1 MGAIQPSRFL
11 TDSGSIR
18 PGVSRVVKVP
28 NPAAGADWTQ
38 AVPGGVMWKILSGQ
52 ATLTTSAAVATRL
65 PQIQLTS
72 AGVNVGVYSAAGSV
86 AASLT
91 TVVSFTQ
98 KSGSSILLAGATSV
112 PNPLPDYPLVQ
123 GDTFGSLTGAI
134 QAADQWSA
142 IAFVVAEYYI
152 TNPLL
157 SEIARERA
165 EYELELINEI
175 ASGQQPHIG
184 A

>member
-52 ATLTTSAAVATRL
+52 ATLTTSATVATRL

-72 AGVNVGVYSAAGSV
+72 AGVNVGLYGAVFNVPAGTTAAISFSQRLGSAVGLAGSP
-86 AASLT
+86 
-91 TVVSFTQ
+91 
-98 KSGSSILLAGATSV
+98 SSPA
-112 PNPLPDYPLVQ
+112 PLPNYPLVQ
-123 GDTFGSLTGAI
+123 GDTLGSSTGAI

-152 TNPLL
+152 TNQLL
-157 SEIARERA
+157 SELAREREA
-165 EYELELINEI
+165 METELLNEI
-175 ASGQQPHIG
+175 APGQQPHIG